1 MARIEQQR
9 GYSPPGGEANLY
21 QSSRIIAI
29 VHTNQRRRG
38 FNNRQIGVTH
48 RGSIS
53 LCGTIGELPNLLH
66 RPPGAEIVVLE
77 GALDCIDIRHVS
89 AREVGSRSRLIEP
102 ADLWTTQIAADDLYL
117 PYRSLLLLSVG
128 AAYAQAHGCTDLY
141 AAFINSNHAHEIDCT
156 TEFFDKL
163 SAVLAGF
170 GGVRVMLPYR
180 NLTKL
185 EVLKLALELGAPVEQ
200 TYSCQASPNVPCGA
214 CPNCV
219 DRLEAIALLHQA
231 TSLVQ

>member
-1 MARIEQQR
+1 MTNAP
-9 GYSPPGGEANLY
+9 SPMGAVLLASGGMDSTTLAYELVA
-21 QSSRIIAI
+21 
-29 VHTNQRRRG
+29 T
-38 FNNRQIGVTH
+38 
-48 RGSIS
+48 
-53 LCGTIGELPNLLH
+53 GTIFTPLFIDYGQHCRDTEQTTALSVLPK
-66 RPPGAEIVVLE
+66 A
-77 GALDCIDIRHVS
+77 ALQRLTVIRLSDVY
-89 AREVGSRSRLIEP
+89 VGSRSRLIEP

-185 EVLKLALELGAPVEQ
+185 EVLKLALELGAPVVQ